1 MKQEN
6 LPVRVGITSLQ
17 AGENVNSIAPV
28 QWDPYDSSLAADPYP
43 TYRRLRDEAPLYY
56 NEEHDF
62 YALSRYAD
70 CERGL
75 PDWETYRSGR
85 GMVLEIIKA
94 GIEIPPGTLIMEDP
108 PVHTIHR
115 RLLVRV
121 FTPRRISA
129 LEPRVREF
137 CANALDP
144 YRSRDRFDLME
155 ALGGELPMRVIGMLL
170 GIPEAE
176 QASVRDHVDSSMRIQ
191 DGSGINVADTAILS
205 GEIYGDYIDWRRDN
219 PSNDLMTDLLY
230 TEFDDENGVRRTL
243 TRDEVLGYVN
253 ILSGAGNE
261 TTGRLVGWIGS
272 TLAAHPDQRQEL
284 VDDPSL
290 IPNAVEEVLR
300 YEPPSMA
307 ISRYVT
313 RDVGWHG
320 TTVPAGSALVFLVGS
335 ANRDDRRF
343 PRGDVFDIHREVG
356 QHLTLGLGA
365 HYCLGAALARLQ
377 GRIALEELLARF
389 PRWDVDWE
397 NATMAQTSTVR
408 GWEKLPVVIP

>member
-1 MKQEN
+1 M
-6 LPVRVGITSLQ
+6 TST
-17 AGENVNSIAPV
+17 APV

-85 GMVLEIIKA
+85 GMVLEIIRA
-94 GIEIPPGTLIMEDP
+94 GIDIPPGTLIMEDP

-121 FTPRRISA
+121 FTPRRISM

-137 CANALDP
+137 CAGALDP
-144 YRSRDRFDLME
+144 YRGRDRFDLME

-191 DGSGINVADTAILS
+191 DGSGINVADAAVLS

-230 TEFDDENGVRRTL
+230 TEFDDENGARRTL
-243 TRDEVLGYVN
+243 SRDEVLGYVN

-272 TLAAHPDQRQEL
+272 TLAAHPDQRQEI

-313 RDVGWHG
+313 RDAVWHG
-320 TTVPAGSALVFLVGS
+320 ATVPAGSALVFLVGS

-377 GRIALEELLARF
+377 GRVALAELLARF